1 MTKFCDCVTQKCRK
15 TTFCH
20 SYGVLFRGEI
30 TMSGSLMVLTNIF
43 SLIRVLRMAF
53 AQKPDSMDLYR
64 RKTHEILKTI
74 AKRVRQN

>member
-1 MTKFCDCVTQKCRK
+1 
-15 TTFCH
+15 
-20 SYGVLFRGEI
+20 
-30 TMSGSLMVLTNIF
+30 MSGSLMVLTNIF